1 MTSNYLSLGKMILNI
16 FNFQQGTGLESVLGE
31 VVCVCARG
39 LGGGGGGGRM
49 KSSWEVLV
57 LSVIFIKPG

>member
-1 MTSNYLSLGKMILNI
+1 MTSNYLSLDKMILNI

-39 LGGGGGGGRM
+39 WGGAGGGRM

>member
-16 FNFQQGTGLESVLGE
+16 FNFQQGTGLESVFGE

-39 LGGGGGGGRM
+39 WGRGGGGGGEDE
-49 KSSWEVLV
+49 K
-57 LSVIFIKPG
+57 

>member
-31 VVCVCARG
+31 VVCVFARG
-39 LGGGGGGGRM
+39 WGARGGGRM

>member
-31 VVCVCARG
+31 VVCVCVQ
-39 LGGGGGGGRM
+39 GGGGGGVGGEDE
-49 KSSWEVLV
+49 K
-57 LSVIFIKPG
+57 